1 LAADAVAGD
10 YLIRTMSRAEIDR
23 AVDWAAVE
31 GWNPGLDDADAF
43 YAADPGGFFA
53 GVLDGEMVASISL
66 VAYDTRFS
74 FLGFYIVQPQHRG
87 KGLGLK
93 LWREAL
99 ARHGTALI
107 GLDGV
112 VAQQENYKKSGFQLA
127 YRNIRYR
134 GVVAGQPSA
143 WLIAADRVPF
153 NQLLAYDRDFF
164 PAARP
169 AFLDRWIRPQ
179 RGAALAAIDNSK
191 LSGLGVIRACRE
203 GFKIGPLYAE
213 TESIAEELF
222 LALAA
227 VAAGATVYL
236 DVPAPHGAAAALA
249 ERHRMKPVFETARMY
264 TGAAPDLPLP
274 KLFGVTSFELG

>member
-1 LAADAVAGD
+1 VAGD
-10 YLIRTMSRAEIDR
+10 YLIRVMSRAEFDG
-23 AVDWAAVE
+23 AVEWAAGE
-31 GWNPGLDDADAF
+31 GWNPGLTDADAF

-66 VAYDTRFS
+66 VAYDARFS
-74 FLGFYIVQPQHRG
+74 FLGFYIVQPAHRG
-87 KGLGLK
+87 KGLGLT

-99 ARHGTALI
+99 ARHGTKLI

-127 YRNIRYR
+127 YRNIRYG
-134 GVVAGQPSA
+134 GVVAGKPSA
-143 WLIAADRVPF
+143 RLIAADRVPF
-153 NQLLAYDRDFF
+153 EQLLAYDREFF
-164 PAARP
+164 PAPRP
-169 AFLDRWIRPQ
+169 AFLGHWIRPR
-179 RGAALAAIDNSK
+179 RGAALAAVAGGK

-213 TESIAEELF
+213 TERIAEELF

-227 VAAGATVYL
+227 AASGATVYL
-236 DVPAPHGAAAALA
+236 DVPAPNAAAVALA
-249 ERHRMKPVFETARMY
+249 ERHGMKPVFETARMY
-264 TGAAPDLPLP
+264 TGMPPDLPLP